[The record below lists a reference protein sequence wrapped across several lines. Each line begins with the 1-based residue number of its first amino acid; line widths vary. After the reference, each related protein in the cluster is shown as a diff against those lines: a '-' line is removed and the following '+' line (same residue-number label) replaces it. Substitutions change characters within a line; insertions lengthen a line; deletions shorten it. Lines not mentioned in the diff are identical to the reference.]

1 MVGVGAS
8 DVAVGTST
16 VGVGGFGVV
25 VGGCAVAAGSSTVGV
40 GGCVVLVGITS
51 EVAVA
56 GSGVDTKVGVAAV
69 RPGVADG
76 EDAAGVTPAIS
87 VGPEVR
93 PHAAGRT
100 THRMPSRIRTGQ
112 GRIAVSA

>member
-1 MVGVGAS
+1 MVGVGGS
-8 DVAVGTST
+8 DVTVGASA
-16 VGVGGFGVV
+16 VGVGGCGVGV
-25 VGGCAVAAGSSTVGV
+25 EDCAVAVGSSTVGL
-40 GGCVVLVGITS
+40 GGCVVLVGSTS

-76 EDAAGVTPAIS
+76 EDAAGVTPAMS

-112 GRIAVSA
+112 KRIAASG

>member
-1 MVGVGAS
+1 MAVGAS
-8 DVAVGTST
+8 A
-16 VGVGGFGVV
+16 VGVGGSRVS
-25 VGGCAVAAGSSTVGV
+25 VGGCAVAVGGSMVGL
-40 GGCVVLVGITS
+40 GGCVVLVGSTS

-56 GSGVDTKVGVAAV
+56 GNDVDTKVGVAAV
-69 RPGVADG
+69 SPGVVDG
-76 EDAAGVTPAIS
+76 EDATGVTPAMS

-100 THRMPSRIRTGQ
+100 MHRIPSRIRTGQ

>member
-1 MVGVGAS
+1 MAVGAS
-8 DVAVGTST
+8 T
-16 VGVGGFGVV
+16 VGGGGFGVV